1 MNNGNIIK
9 IASIYMGTV
18 IGAGFASGQEIMEF
32 FTKYGLQGFYGVI
45 IAAILFSLIGSI
57 ILLKVHKLRITSF
70 EKLLQTT
77 MGARLGQ
84 GIKSILFL
92 LLLSGYCIM
101 LAGSGALFQ
110 EQFDLPK
117 ILGVLSMTIVCFITF
132 VFSISGLA
140 LLNTMVVPLLLV
152 GIFAIGSIVTLQ
164 NGLTMSN
171 GAGMVF
177 SDMTGNW
184 LTSSLL
190 YVSYNSIGAIAVMSA
205 LLPLVKNKRTAVG
218 GGILGGIGL
227 GLMASFLLFPTL
239 VFYTDLQGVEIPMMA
254 IATRLGG
261 NTKLGYGVLLWLAML
276 TTAVSN
282 GFVFIEGIKDKL
294 GIGQIW
300 TALLFCI
307 AAIPLASFGFKSLVH
322 TLYPLFGYIGIF
334 VVLIMLFQSISYRR
348 E

>member
-1 MNNGNIIK
+1 MNKGNIIK
-9 IASIYMGTV
+9 VASIYMGTV

-32 FTKYGLQGFYGVI
+32 FTKYGIQGFYGII
-45 IAAILFSLIGSI
+45 IASILFGLIGSI

-70 EKLLQTT
+70 EELLQAT
-77 MGARLGQ
+77 MGAKIGQ

-92 LLLSGYCIM
+92 LLLSGYCVM

-110 EQFDLPK
+110 EQFGLSK
-117 ILGVLSMTIVCFITF
+117 ILGILTMTIVCFITF

-140 LLNTMVVPLLLV
+140 ILNTVVVPLLLT
-152 GIFAIGSIVTLQ
+152 GIIAIGSMVTLQ
-164 NGLTMSN
+164 NDLAMSN
-171 GAGMVF
+171 GAGMAF
-177 SDMTGNW
+177 SHMTGNW
-184 LTSSLL
+184 FTSSLL
-190 YVSYNSIGAIAVMSA
+190 YVSYNSIGAIAVMSSV
-205 LLPLVKNKRTAVG
+205 LPLVKNKRTAVG
-218 GGILGGIGL
+218 GGVLGGIGL
-227 GLMASFLLFPTL
+227 GLLAGFLLLPTL
-239 VFYTDLQGVEIPMMA
+239 ILYTDLQGIEIPMMA
-254 IATRLGG
+254 IATRLGK
-261 NTKLGYGVLLWLAML
+261 NIKLGYGILLWLAML

-282 GFVFIEGIKDKL
+282 GFVFVEGIKDKL

-334 VVLIMLFQSISYRR
+334 IILIMLFQSFAYRT